1 MPLGSDAV
9 QSRVEQFL
17 GWAMVARLS
26 QCCHNLVSEAS
37 WRALAK
43 WLHEDLPPRC
53 RRNIGLQ
60 VRQFG
65 NLCLEPVRRAC
76 NTISTTVFPV
86 VSRRNGGFL
95 GPAPLRRVRAEHIT
109 AWSPPLGTPHL
120 WADLRDAFHA
130 RGFDDVIDLFAEKPS
145 ASAVGGWRHT
155 TRRAL
160 TSTLYAEATCSTVRV
175 LWRGFHVELLEQVC
189 EIYLCCIFSLLH
201 AFQLPL
207 KVAQLRPPP
216 APPT

>member
-1 MPLGSDAV
+1 M
-9 QSRVEQFL
+9 
-17 GWAMVARLS
+17 
-26 QCCHNLVSEAS
+26 
-37 WRALAK
+37 
-43 WLHEDLPPRC
+43 
-53 RRNIGLQ
+53 
-60 VRQFG
+60 
-65 NLCLEPVRRAC
+65 
-76 NTISTTVFPV
+76 
-86 VSRRNGGFL
+86 SRRNGGFL

-120 WADLRDAFHA
+120 WADLRDPFHA

-145 ASAVGGWRHT
+145 ANAVGGWRHT

-189 EIYLCCIFSLLH
+189 EIYCCIFSLLH